1 MKHSVLAFAF
11 LLLGA
16 LASVSCKKD
25 STEDGFARTDE
36 LAYLQGFMS
45 ITPRW
50 INCLTAFPTSQ
61 LQ

>member
-1 MKHSVLAFAF
+1 MKPSVLTFAF

-25 STEDGFARTDE
+25 STEDGFTRTDE

-45 ITPRW
+45 ITPR
-50 INCLTAFPTSQ
+50 
-61 LQ
+61 